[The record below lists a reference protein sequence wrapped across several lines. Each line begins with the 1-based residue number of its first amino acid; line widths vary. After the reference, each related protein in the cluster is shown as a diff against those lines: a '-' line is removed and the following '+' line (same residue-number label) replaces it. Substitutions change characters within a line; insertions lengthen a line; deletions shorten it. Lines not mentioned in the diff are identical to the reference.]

1 MFSHILHVLALVSSI
16 QTKVTLVDSAGVC
29 LSRKLSSKD
38 YDHFL
43 VETGILENGAL
54 LLKSSRA

>member
-1 MFSHILHVLALVSSI
+1 MLALVSSI

-38 YDHFL
+38 YDHFF
-43 VETGILENGAL
+43 VETEILENGAP
-54 LLKSSRA
+54 LLKSLRA